1 MKSQKIWFRP
11 ILLLFFIGTLA
22 FTLFVGT
29 YITGCQ
35 KQNENAQLPTIRLGL
50 SRWPGNDIIFYAQE
64 AGLFEKRGLKVDY
77 VFFDVTQDIVRAML
91 QGNLDCILVPQWDVI
106 QGDPGGETPEILMVV
121 GVSYGSDGLVGRKE
135 IKKMQDLKGKKVSA
149 LLGTVNHLILLEAMK
164 LHNLDPKDIE
174 IENLPTDIAIDKI
187 KEGLIDGATMWQPLL
202 SETAEKIEGNI
213 LFTTKDVDSMIIDIL
228 ASRSSYVAQHEEE
241 LTKFILTW
249 FDLMHVLE
257 NNPNEVFRV
266 VGQKWDQTAESFAQD
281 YAGLKNGDI
290 EINKRMFK
298 SEGRLEEVNRRI
310 DELLEQD
317 QRHSRRIR
325 QDLIINS
332 ELVNKA
338 IDTWKP
344 LN

>member
-1 MKSQKIWFRP
+1 
-11 ILLLFFIGTLA
+11 
-22 FTLFVGT
+22 
-29 YITGCQ
+29 
-35 KQNENAQLPTIRLGL
+35 
-50 SRWPGNDIIFYAQE
+50 
-64 AGLFEKRGLKVDY
+64 
-77 VFFDVTQDIVRAML
+77 ML

-121 GVSYGSDGLVGRKE
+121 DVSYGSDGLVGRKE

-202 SETAEKIEGNI
+202 SETASKIEGNI

-281 YAGLKNGDI
+281 YAGLLKGDI

-310 DELLEQD
+310 AELLKQD